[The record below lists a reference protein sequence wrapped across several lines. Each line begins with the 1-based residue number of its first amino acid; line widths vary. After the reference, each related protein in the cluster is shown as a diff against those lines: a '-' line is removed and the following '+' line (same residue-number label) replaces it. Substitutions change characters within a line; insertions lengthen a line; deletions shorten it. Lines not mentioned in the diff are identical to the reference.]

1 MLCAFILRIFK
12 SVYVYKISDFSIEV
26 LIKILYA
33 NMQHAIKY
41 NFIKKHIQIKIINN
55 DGQLIY

>member
-1 MLCAFILRIFK
+1 M
-12 SVYVYKISDFSIEV
+12 YKISDFSIEV